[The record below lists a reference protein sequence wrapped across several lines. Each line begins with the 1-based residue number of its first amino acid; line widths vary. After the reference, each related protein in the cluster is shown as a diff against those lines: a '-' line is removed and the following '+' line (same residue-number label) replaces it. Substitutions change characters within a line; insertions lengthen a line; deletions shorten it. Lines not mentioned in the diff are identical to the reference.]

1 MSWFFG
7 HAQDVGS
14 GDASGLREG
23 DVEGE
28 EAHTSEH
35 PYCGNLSCW
44 CHTDVAYHEQV
55 TELAPE
61 VDEEQVEQAYGFFG
75 LVRKS

>member
-1 MSWFFG
+1 MLWFAN
-7 HAQDVGS
+7 AQVVGLS
-14 GDASGLREG
+14 EG
-23 DVEGE
+23 YVEEEEYVEGE

-44 CHTDVAYHEQV
+44 CHSDVAYHEQV